1 MKLAPIITQLKAQVS
16 SLQNRVG
23 GGADVGEARNMAR
36 ALPAAAV
43 IPLTESGSD
52 NQFATGMVSQRL
64 TWQFGIVLAVKNVS
78 DQTGGAA
85 ADDLETLRDS
95 VKLAIVGWKHPDA
108 DRAAIFVRGNLIS
121 FDNATLWWLD
131 RYQIQSHYRK
141 I

>member
-1 MKLAPIITQLKAQVS
+1 
-16 SLQNRVG
+16 
-23 GGADVGEARNMAR
+23 MAR

-141 I
+141 T